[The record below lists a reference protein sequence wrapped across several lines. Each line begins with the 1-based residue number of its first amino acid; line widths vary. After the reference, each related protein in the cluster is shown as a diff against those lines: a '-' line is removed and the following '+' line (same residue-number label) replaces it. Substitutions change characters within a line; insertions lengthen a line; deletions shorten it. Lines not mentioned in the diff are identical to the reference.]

1 AIVAALV
8 SIVLIFPDRPRVV
21 TDTIGLLVLLPV
33 LRIVRP
39 LLGPAPVPELYA
51 VAALCFTD
59 RIRAE
64 LAMVPAVDQAFLVLE
79 MLGAIAGLTWLL
91 GSDRPPRG
99 SPGKGIMPESHARR
113 AVAAFGLLV
122 CIGALAAAA
131 YGVMGLARTLGANLL
146 YSTFVAIIVYAAVQV
161 ADGLLAFALRVWPLR
176 RLGMVNRHR
185 KLLERRGH
193 LLFSWIMAA
202 IWAVGTLRFIGVLD
216 RTLALGQAILG
227 AELRRGTMGIS
238 LGDVLAFVLTV
249 WLAFLV
255 SSGIRFVLEE
265 DVYPHLRLARG
276 LGYMIS
282 NLLHYAVLLLGFLLA
297 VSALGVD
304 LNKFTVL
311 AGAFGVGLGFGLQGI
326 VNNCVSGL
334 TVLLE
339 RPIHVGDA
347 IQMGDLTGEV
357 RRIGIRAT
365 TVRTWEG
372 AEVIVPNA
380 SIVSEKVTNWTYSDL
395 LRRMD
400 VSVGVAYGSA
410 PEKVIELLLA
420 VAHAHPAVLA
430 EPAPQAL
437 FMGFGESALNFEL
450 RAWTGRFNQW
460 IVIRSEL
467 GVAVYAALRDVGP
480 EIPFPQREVRLRD
493 ANGAAVPRGAAP
505 PTSCASRA
513 R

>member
-1 AIVAALV
+1 SGMAEARDATLAQIRQFVGDNAGWLFLQGLVLTGLVFMARAARRRARALVVAGEEPLPAAVLFDRPYSAAIVAALV
-8 SIVLIFPDRPRVV
+8 SIALIFPDRPRVV

-185 KLLERRGH
+185 KLLERRCH

-265 DVYPHLRLARG
+265 D
-276 LGYMIS
+276 
-282 NLLHYAVLLLGFLLA
+282 
-297 VSALGVD
+297 
-304 LNKFTVL
+304 
-311 AGAFGVGLGFGLQGI
+311 
-326 VNNCVSGL
+326 
-334 TVLLE
+334 
-339 RPIHVGDA
+339 
-347 IQMGDLTGEV
+347 
-357 RRIGIRAT
+357 
-365 TVRTWEG
+365 
-372 AEVIVPNA
+372 
-380 SIVSEKVTNWTYSDL
+380 
-395 LRRMD
+395 
-400 VSVGVAYGSA
+400 
-410 PEKVIELLLA
+410 
-420 VAHAHPAVLA
+420 
-430 EPAPQAL
+430 
-437 FMGFGESALNFEL
+437 
-450 RAWTGRFNQW
+450 
-460 IVIRSEL
+460 
-467 GVAVYAALRDVGP
+467 
-480 EIPFPQREVRLRD
+480 
-493 ANGAAVPRGAAP
+493 
-505 PTSCASRA
+505 
-513 R
+513 